1 MGIRR
6 DRRERHLS
14 AEFGIR
20 PPASPC
26 LSRLSRGCL
35 GELVSG
41 SIVAGSPPQADDG
54 GQGLRSYV
62 IRWQGQTV
70 IFPRFCG
77 HGVKQLALIS
87 RTQLEFY
94 SREKSAVADGYRK
107 SQDSRKYR
115 LWPQLDSGIYDD
127 ERAPF

>member
-1 MGIRR
+1 MTELNNPANCERFPFPGCLINLTFKQLVIIS
-6 DRRERHLS
+6 RHLV
-14 AEFGIR
+14 AV
-20 PPASPC
+20 
-26 LSRLSRGCL
+26 SRWPYVR
-35 GELVSG
+35 
-41 SIVAGSPPQADDG
+41 SIHN
-54 GQGLRSYV
+54 
-62 IRWQGQTV
+62 V

>member
-1 MGIRR
+1 MRTFYYPLAVSF
-6 DRRERHLS
+6 LS
-14 AEFGIR
+14 GGVEETSC
-20 PPASPC
+20 PPEI
-26 LSRLSRGCL
+26 RLSNL
-35 GELVSG
+35 PFMKDILPNELF
-41 SIVAGSPPQADDG
+41 SPI
-54 GQGLRSYV
+54 LKTESSLL
-62 IRWQGQTV
+62 

-107 SQDSRKYR
+107 SQGSRKYR
-115 LWPQLDSGIYDD
+115 LWPQLDFGIYDD